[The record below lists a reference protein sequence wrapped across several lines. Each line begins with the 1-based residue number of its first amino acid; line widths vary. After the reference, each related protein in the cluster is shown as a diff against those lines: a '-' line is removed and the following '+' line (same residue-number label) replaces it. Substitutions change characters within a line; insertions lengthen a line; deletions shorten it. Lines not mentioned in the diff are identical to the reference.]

1 LTFTVTNLEEEAALL
16 NSMLIN
22 MTKSIRIL
30 KDDSKV
36 FDEILEVGKMSKD
49 MKGI

>member
-1 LTFTVTNLEEEAALL
+1 
-16 NSMLIN
+16 MLIN
-22 MTKSIRIL
+22 MTKSIRIS

>member
-22 MTKSIRIL
+22 MTKSIRML
-30 KDDSKV
+30 KDGAKV
-36 FDEILEVGKMSKD
+36 FDEILEVRKMSKD